1 MTTSFV
7 LLSDTHLPKRAK
19 DLPAALWG
27 DVDAA
32 DLVVHAGDWV
42 DLATLDAVAGRS
54 RRFVGV
60 RGNNDGPEFDDRL
73 PLEARFTVE
82 DLRFAAVHETG
93 AATGRERRAAAAF
106 PDVDVLVFGH
116 SHIPWDS
123 VADTGLRLLNPGSP
137 TDRRRQPDHT
147 WMRGTVDGSDLT
159 VELVRLPPR

>member
-19 DLPAALWG
+19 DLPAALWD